1 MIDISVIWFIK
12 LAHFW
17 KYHEN
22 NVVGL
27 SFHLQVDSKS
37 TISIDTIQFSFPLT
51 LTFWYHL
58 SLYPL
63 NHTKDLFSYLLQ
75 FSLQIKDER
84 VSKPVCNTCYLTHF
98 FFSYFV
104 LRLAIKKVFQH
115 VSVISHCFI
124 ESLLSF
130 VLIRDIFYCQWI
142 PCHTISLHIC

>member
-1 MIDISVIWFIK
+1 MHTNWFMHKQCSCSMFNVLCISRFLLFFNERLSSKYILILVMIDISVIWFIK

-98 FFSYFV
+98 FSHILCFV
-104 LRLAIKKVFQH
+104 
-115 VSVISHCFI
+115 
-124 ESLLSF
+124 
-130 VLIRDIFYCQWI
+130 
-142 PCHTISLHIC
+142 